1 MNKEELINID
11 FKNSFKEFCNA
22 QRDCLVCPINK
33 KEYIDFFDGYIEPC
47 LHIYNAMLIGKASI
61 VDSEEGDE

>member
-22 QRDCLVCPINK
+22 QRNCLVCPINK
-33 KEYIDFFDGYIEPC
+33 KEYMNFFKDI
-47 LHIYNAMLIGKASI
+47 
-61 VDSEEGDE
+61 